1 MSMAHV
7 AWSSWRVYTS
17 WKLAKSSRTKP
28 RKFHWKF
35 PKARLLDQFLS
46 SYLIWSLPGKATLY
60 LPLDRR
66 SSPTLFDDP
75 GKLQENQCRL
85 VDGIVQKHHMSI
97 CHRLAIGWI
106 ICNWSA
112 SGSQV
117 HSIFWTNPFV
127 PNGLSTQSNMDI
139 DQILINVLFQPHAL
153 LTCQE
158 LCTVNVL
165 IDGLPGY
172 RKTNSNMS
180 RSFKQAHHCCCP
192 TVPSS
197 SQTWQGEYLTFNIFY
212 CETTTLYW
220 AIARM
225 DS

>member
-7 AWSSWRVYTS
+7 AWPSWRQHVNWLS
-17 WKLAKSSRTKP
+17 WGVRAEQNPGNSRS
-28 RKFHWKF
+28 F
-35 PKARLLDQFLS
+35 PKSRLLDQFLS

-117 HSIFWTNPFV
+117 HSIFWTNPFL
-127 PNGLSTQSNMDI
+127 PNGLYMFSRHKATW
-139 DQILINVLFQPHAL
+139 ILIEYWSMSCFSHMPCSLVRSCAL
-153 LTCQE
+153 W
-158 LCTVNVL
+158 
-165 IDGLPGY
+165 
-172 RKTNSNMS
+172 M
-180 RSFKQAHHCCCP
+180 F
-192 TVPSS
+192 
-197 SQTWQGEYLTFNIFY
+197 
-212 CETTTLYW
+212 
-220 AIARM
+220 
-225 DS
+225 